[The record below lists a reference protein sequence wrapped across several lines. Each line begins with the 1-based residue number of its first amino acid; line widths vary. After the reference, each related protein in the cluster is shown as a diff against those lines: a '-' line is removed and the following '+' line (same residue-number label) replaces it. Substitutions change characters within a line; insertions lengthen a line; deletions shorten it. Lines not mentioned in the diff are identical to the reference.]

1 MPRRPSP
8 PSKWSACS
16 AGCERDGPGSSD
28 TSVRRESREKVF
40 QTLFMMDALGV
51 GPDEAIPLFASTS
64 DPPSDP
70 DYYAEAVCGVWDRR
84 EEIDS
89 LIGEAAEHWRVERMA
104 LVDRNILRLG
114 AYELSVGSDIPF
126 AVAINEAVE
135 LGKRFGA
142 EDSGAFINGIL
153 DRISEIVRKKLS
165 AGGSA

>member
-1 MPRRPSP
+1 M
-8 PSKWSACS
+8 
-16 AGCERDGPGSSD
+16 
-28 TSVRRESREKVF
+28 F

-51 GPDEAIPLFASTS
+51 GPGEAIPLFASTS

-70 DYYAEAVCGVWDRR
+70 DYYAEAVHGVWDRR
-84 EEIDS
+84 EELDS

-114 AYELSVGSDIPF
+114 AYELSAGSDIPF

-153 DRISEIVRKKLS
+153 DRISEIVRKKIS
-165 AGGSA
+165 AGGRSEI

>member
-1 MPRRPSP
+1 M
-8 PSKWSACS
+8 
-16 AGCERDGPGSSD
+16 
-28 TSVRRESREKVF
+28 RRESREKVF

-70 DYYAEAVCGVWDRR
+70 DYYAEAVRGVWDRR

-153 DRISEIVRKKLS
+153 DKISEIVRKKIDT
-165 AGGSA
+165 